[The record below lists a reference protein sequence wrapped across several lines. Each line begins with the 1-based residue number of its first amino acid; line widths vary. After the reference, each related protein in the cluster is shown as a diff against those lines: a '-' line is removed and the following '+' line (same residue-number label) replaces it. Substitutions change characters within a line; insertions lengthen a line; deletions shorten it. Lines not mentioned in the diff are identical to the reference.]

1 MLAGYHG
8 DECAAVPRR
17 PAPRRRGSTSTTT
30 ARRLESRRKRKGA
43 RNGTSTTTT
52 RAKSFHVRRPVRQS
66 DLVFW
71 GTHNSYHRRPRR
83 FHFPYWNALIP
94 QWQYSHPRLAR
105 QLDAGARHLELDVHV
120 DSATR
125 KALVYHVQSL
135 DSRTRCY
142 CLRDCLGS
150 LVDWSRRRS
159 GDHGLVV
166 VLLEVKGTKSYVEDV
181 ASRAAKESEI
191 PNFKGSRRTSGLG
204 DDRYPE
210 SRDALRVIDDTIF
223 DAFAPTPHSLLTPD
237 DVAGDYASPGAS
249 VRDRGWPAADALRG
263 AFAFALLDSSQEAQL
278 TRAYDASRRPRAM
291 FTMGSAVVG
300 RDAAAIYK
308 YDNPN
313 NPDHFAAIQAAV
325 RAGFLVRTRANT
337 VKYVANYAR
346 FAKARESGA
355 QLVSFEAD
363 AKSNWLRFVGNPA
376 SQCAC
381 DALALAGPTATD
393 DAEPARTRKKLR
405 FWHEVLPAISVAAV
419 PAVPLLPMS
428 AKRAR
433 EQMSATAPSNEVR
446 ALLRFAFSA
455 AAEGLGITLVGG
467 QSIGDG
473 YVYARADGAPF
484 ADDDLQPLRTL
495 LPLAFVGDVACVDV
509 PWYKLA
515 DYFRSK
521 GLARSAALIAGRD
534 DAIPCLQADV
544 KDARVWRLR
553 LGALARDGALEA
565 GLRGVRAADWNPS
578 SNASARASPCATA
591 PPCRRRCAPR
601 SPTARPGARASAC
614 GRWATSTLEGR
625 AAVDYALQAE
635 FRQEAKIHDLARA
648 VAARRGVGLICI
660 AGPTSSGKTA
670 FAAKLGMYLRNEGVD
685 TVGLT
690 VDHYYLPLDR
700 QPKYQKRK
708 QRSDV
713 DYDAVESMDG
723 PLVGD
728 HINALLRGER
738 VEPPVYDMKTGYR
751 DGVHAAVALPAGSV
765 LIIEGIHALNPEFV
779 GKVPRDRT
787 FKVFISPLPAL
798 GLDECN
804 ALKTTDCRL
813 LRRMC
818 RDFKFGA
825 TASKALRH
833 VRRRPPHQ
841 DDVDFAMNSATE
853 YELRVLKPVVEPLLR
868 DVPPA
873 SPHGQGRRSRVP
885 RAREAPRRVPAD
897 VRPSSASSSATA
909 PSTATEERVDGAT

>member
-1 MLAGYHG
+1 MLPCEPYARGFSDSPVRSTPRARISSVSSSPGASRGPPRRSSSWEARAARASKSPLKSKSSALDLRRDFDLELSDDEEDLEIAAGHDSLLSAASRSRGTAGASTTSGAGRIVRWLDGVEPAAPAESRAARRRRRWAYRALAAGCAVLLLQGATVVHMLAGYHG

-17 PAPRRRGSTSTTT
+17 PAPRRPRLDLYGNAS

-181 ASRAAKESEI
+181 ASHFR
-191 PNFKGSRRTSGLG
+191 GLG

-223 DAFAPTPHSLLTPD
+223 DAFAPTPRSLLTPD
-237 DVAGDYASPGAS
+237 DVAGGYASPGAS

-381 DALALAGPTATD
+381 DALALAGSDRHCD
-393 DAEPARTRKKLR
+393 D
-405 FWHEVLPAISVAAV
+405 
-419 PAVPLLPMS
+419 
-428 AKRAR
+428 
-433 EQMSATAPSNEVR
+433 
-446 ALLRFAFSA
+446 
-455 AAEGLGITLVGG
+455 
-467 QSIGDG
+467 
-473 YVYARADGAPF
+473 
-484 ADDDLQPLRTL
+484 
-495 LPLAFVGDVACVDV
+495 
-509 PWYKLA
+509 
-515 DYFRSK
+515 
-521 GLARSAALIAGRD
+521 
-534 DAIPCLQADV
+534 
-544 KDARVWRLR
+544 
-553 LGALARDGALEA
+553 
-565 GLRGVRAADWNPS
+565 S
-578 SNASARASPCATA
+578 S
-591 PPCRRRCAPR
+591 PPC
-601 SPTARPGARASAC
+601 T
-614 GRWATSTLEGR
+614 
-625 AAVDYALQAE
+625 
-635 FRQEAKIHDLARA
+635 
-648 VAARRGVGLICI
+648 
-660 AGPTSSGKTA
+660 
-670 FAAKLGMYLRNEGVD
+670 
-685 TVGLT
+685 
-690 VDHYYLPLDR
+690 
-700 QPKYQKRK
+700 
-708 QRSDV
+708 
-713 DYDAVESMDG
+713 
-723 PLVGD
+723 
-728 HINALLRGER
+728 
-738 VEPPVYDMKTGYR
+738 
-751 DGVHAAVALPAGSV
+751 
-765 LIIEGIHALNPEFV
+765 
-779 GKVPRDRT
+779 
-787 FKVFISPLPAL
+787 
-798 GLDECN
+798 
-804 ALKTTDCRL
+804 
-813 LRRMC
+813 
-818 RDFKFGA
+818 
-825 TASKALRH
+825 
-833 VRRRPPHQ
+833 
-841 DDVDFAMNSATE
+841 
-853 YELRVLKPVVEPLLR
+853 
-868 DVPPA
+868 
-873 SPHGQGRRSRVP
+873 
-885 RAREAPRRVPAD
+885 
-897 VRPSSASSSATA
+897 
-909 PSTATEERVDGAT
+909 